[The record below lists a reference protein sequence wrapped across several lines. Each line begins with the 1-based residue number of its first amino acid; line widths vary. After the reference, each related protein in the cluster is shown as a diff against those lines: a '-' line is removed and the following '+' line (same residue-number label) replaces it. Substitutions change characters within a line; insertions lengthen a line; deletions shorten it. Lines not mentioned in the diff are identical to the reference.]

1 MGALQKICFA
11 TNNSNKLKEV
21 KTLLEGKFEV
31 VGLKDIGCDE
41 DVPETQ
47 ETIEGNSKQKSEYI
61 WDNYKVKCF
70 ADDTGLEVPSINN
83 EPGVYS
89 ARYAGPQRDSKAN
102 IKLLLQK
109 LEGKEDRSA
118 RFKTVISLILD
129 GKIHQF
135 EGIVNGEIIAEETG
149 TDGFGYD
156 PVFVPEGFDKTFAQ
170 MTMEAK
176 NKISHRGR
184 AVRKLVDFLI

>member
-1 MGALQKICFA
+1 MSALPKICFA
-11 TNNSNKLKEV
+11 TNNENKLKEV
-21 KTLLEGKFEV
+21 KTLLAGKFEV
-31 VGLKDIGCDE
+31 VGLKEIGCEE

-47 ETIEGNSKQKSEYI
+47 ETIEGNSKQKAEYI
-61 WDNYKVKCF
+61 WDNYKINCF
-70 ADDTGLEVPSINN
+70 ADDTGLEVPALNN

-102 IKLLLQK
+102 INLLLQK
-109 LEGKEDRSA
+109 LEGKTDRSA
-118 RFKTVISLILD
+118 RFKTVVSLVLD
-129 GKIHQF
+129 GKVEQF
-135 EGIVNGEIIAEETG
+135 EGIVNGKIIAEETG

-156 PVFVPEGFDKTFAQ
+156 PVFVPEGFNQTFAE